1 MSVKIDRLVATHLVQ
16 ELRAITKE
24 ANLDTLAIITE
35 TGAKIAFFSTTEAD
49 PMEMSAIGA
58 SVTASGGLALSR
70 ISFGTL
76 TDVMIRGSNGFLILR
91 KMGQFTLVGGTNN
104 KEEFMNATRVLLEHS
119 VKLQE
124 ILKDVEYEE

>member
-1 MSVKIDRLVATHLVQ
+1 MSIKIDRLVAGQLVQ
-16 ELRAITKE
+16 ELRAITQE

-35 TGAKIAFFSTTEAD
+35 TGSKIAFFSKTEAD

-58 SVTASGGLALSR
+58 SVIGVGGLALTR
-70 ISFGTL
+70 IDFGTL

-91 KMGQFTLVGGTNN
+91 KMGPFTLVGGTNN
-104 KEEFMNATRVLLEHS
+104 KEEFINATKVLLEHS
-119 VKLQE
+119 VKLHE